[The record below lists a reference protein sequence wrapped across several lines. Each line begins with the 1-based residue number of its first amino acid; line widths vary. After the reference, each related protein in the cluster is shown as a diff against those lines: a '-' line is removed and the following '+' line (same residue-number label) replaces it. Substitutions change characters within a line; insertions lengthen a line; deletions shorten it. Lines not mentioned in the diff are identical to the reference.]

1 MSKPIQNLL
10 PPNNS
15 AINPSEFS
23 APSAAHSTRKFN
35 FTVAHFAFGVV
46 GLISVLVVSF
56 ISLATSV
63 EVRAIERNLNKPTK
77 FIALNADISFDSLI
91 KLPLGNRVLLL
102 SGQHKVTATA
112 EGYESIS
119 RSLDVGEDA
128 NQSFELELVRLPGS
142 LDITL
147 KASNDEV
154 ITELATVLIDGLERG
169 RAPALITDIAAGN
182 HEFTVDTPLYRSV
195 TQSVLIKGKGQ
206 TQSLALVVEPAWAEV
221 VINSQPEG
229 ANILLDGELKGTTP
243 LTLKI
248 EEGRHALAIQAEKY
262 KTYERSIGVVAGEN
276 LVFPPVQ
283 LIPADGVLKL
293 NSSPIGAAVILNS
306 EYRGNTPI
314 TLALAP
320 DKAQNIQLYK
330 AGYQIE
336 RKEIRL
342 KAASSV
348 EESIDLNSDVIAV
361 KVSVSPNDATV
372 FVDGRARAKGSQTL
386 NLTTL
391 PHSIS
396 VRKNGYVTQTT
407 EIIPTRANKQIISVN
422 LLTKEQHYWAK
433 IPNKYTS
440 RWGHELVL
448 FKNLGTV
455 SMGSSRRED
464 GRRANEKVYQARLSK
479 PFYVATTET
488 TNKQFRAYKASHN
501 SGNYK
506 GKSLDAQKAPVA
518 NVSWQDA
525 ARYCNW
531 LSKKEGLDLF
541 YQTTKGFVSGHNKDA
556 NGYRLLSEVE
566 WSWLARNKGDEVLL
580 YPWGTGKSPSTKIGN
595 YADSKASTIL
605 TFILN
610 DYDDGFKGPAPVGR
624 FPANHRGLYDL
635 DGNVSEWM
643 HDWYSSSGNSELKG
657 SAPLLDPLGPDI
669 GEFHVVRGGSWAK
682 GYLPQLRLAYRDYA
696 AKGKHDIGFRI
707 ARYAGLNKDQQ

>member
-1 MSKPIQNLL
+1 MNKSIQDSL
-10 PPNNS
+10 PSNNS

-23 APSAAHSTRKFN
+23 APNAAQPTRKFK
-35 FTVAHFAFGVV
+35 FTVAHLVFGIV
-46 GLISVLVVSF
+46 GLISVLLVSF
-56 ISLATSV
+56 ISLASSV

-77 FIALNADISFDSLI
+77 FVALNADISFDSLI

-102 SGQHKVTATA
+102 PGQHDVTVAA
-112 EGYESIS
+112 DGYKAIS
-119 RSLDVGEDA
+119 RALVVGGDA

-147 KASNDEV
+147 KASNDEL
-154 ITELATVLIDGLERG
+154 ITERATVLIDGVERG
-169 RAPALITDIAAGN
+169 TAPALITDIAAGN
-182 HEFTVDTPLYRSV
+182 HDVAIDAPLYRPE
-195 TQSVLIKGKGQ
+195 TQSILIKGKDQ
-206 TQSLALVVEPAWAEV
+206 TQSLSIVLEPAWAEV
-221 VINSQPEG
+221 VIKSQPEG
-229 ANILLDGELKGTTP
+229 ANVLLGGESKGVTP

-248 EEGRHALAIQAEKY
+248 EEGRHELTIQADKF
-262 KTYERSIGVVAGEN
+262 KPYERAIGIVAGEN
-276 LVFPPVQ
+276 LEFPSVQ
-283 LIPADGVLKL
+283 LVPADGVLKL
-293 NSSPIGAAVILNS
+293 NSSPIGAAVILNN

-314 TLALAP
+314 SLALAP
-320 DKAQNIQLYK
+320 DTTQNIQLYK

-336 RKEIRL
+336 RKEVRL
-342 KAASSV
+342 EAASTV
-348 EESIDLNSDVIAV
+348 DQSIDLSSDVIAV
-361 KVSVSPNDATV
+361 KVSVSPDDATV

-422 LLTKEQHYWAK
+422 LLTKEQHYWAQ
-433 IPNKYTS
+433 IPDKYTS
-440 RWGHELVL
+440 RGGHELVL
-448 FKNLGTV
+448 FKDLGDV

-488 TNKQFRAYKASHN
+488 TNKQFRGYKASHN

-541 YQTTKGFVSGHNKDA
+541 YQTTKGFVSGHNKEA

-580 YPWGTGKSPSTKIGN
+580 YPWGKGKSPTTKVGN

-605 TFILN
+605 TFILE

-624 FPANHRGLYDL
+624 FPENHRGIYDL

-657 SAPLLDPLGPDI
+657 SAPLLDPLGPNI
-669 GEFHVVRGGSWAK
+669 GEFHVVRGGSWAR

-707 ARYAGLNKDQQ
+707 ARYAGLNKDQK